1 MKLTFT
7 PFLADG
13 RTALDLSAHLFNMRL
28 TESTVCVCVCV
39 CMCVCVCLVVQSCLT
54 LCNPMDVARQ
64 SPLSMELNSPGKT
77 TGMS

>member
-28 TESTVCVCVCV
+28 TESTVCV
-39 CMCVCVCLVVQSCLT
+39 CVCVCLVVQSCLT